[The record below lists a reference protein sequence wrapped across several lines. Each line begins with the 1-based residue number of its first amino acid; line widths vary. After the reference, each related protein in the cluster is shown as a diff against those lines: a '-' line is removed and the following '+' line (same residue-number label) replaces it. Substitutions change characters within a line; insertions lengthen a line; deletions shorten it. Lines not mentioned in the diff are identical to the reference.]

1 MLDDLLTA
9 ENLAARLGLSRQS
22 LAVWRLNGSGPPF
35 YKAGSRVLY
44 RVCDVEEWLKAR
56 RRTSTST
63 PMRDVGGQE

>member
-9 ENLAARLGLSRQS
+9 DGLATRLGLSRQS

-44 RVCDVEEWLKAR
+44 RVADVEEWLKAR
-56 RRTSTST
+56 RHKSTST
-63 PMRDVGGQE
+63 RMRDAEPE

>member
-9 ENLAARLGLSRQS
+9 DALAARLGLSRQS

-44 RVCDVEEWLKAR
+44 RTADVEAWLESR
-56 RRTSTST
+56 RRTSTSARANDDK
-63 PMRDVGGQE
+63 MD